1 MYVVSRLVRRLL
13 VLAACL
19 AALVATAAPA
29 SASVRLVR
37 IDPQPAYRGNPV
49 TLTARVS
56 SSRVTCSITVEYKS
70 GPSRA
75 KGLYPKRPIRGRV
88 SWTWL
93 VGTRTTP
100 GRWPIY
106 VRCGAAGSLR
116 TSFRVV

>member
-1 MYVVSRLVRRLL
+1 MQRLL
-13 VLAACL
+13 VLAAS
-19 AALVATAAPA
+19 AAAFLVLVAPAAA
-29 SASVRLVR
+29 RVRLVS
-37 IDPQPAYRGNPV
+37 ISPQPAHPGNPV

-56 SSRVTCSITVEYKS
+56 SSRVTCRITVNYKS

-75 KGLYPKRPIRGRV
+75 KGLGPKRPIRGRV

-100 GRWPIY
+100 GRWGI
-106 VRCGAAGSLR
+106 VVSCGSAGTLR